1 MPFSA
6 LKPSDEFPKDLSSLS
21 EPDLEVLQ
29 RRVNEELF
37 RECNERLIADA
48 ETMFRF
54 NAVAHEVAIREAFRD
69 LSGL

>member
-6 LKPSDEFPKDLSSLS
+6 LKPSDEFPKDLSTLS
-21 EPDLEVLQ
+21 EPALEVLQ

-37 RECNERLIADA
+37 RECNERLVADA
-48 ETMFRF
+48 ETVFRF

-69 LSGL
+69 LKGL

>member
-6 LKPSDEFPKDLSSLS
+6 LRPSDEFPKDLSSLS
-21 EPDLEVLQ
+21 EPDLEALQ

-37 RECNERLIADA
+37 QECNERQVADA

-54 NAVAHEVAIREAFRD
+54 HAVAHEVAIREAFRD
-69 LSGL
+69 LNGL